1 MKSLPALTSFRNR
14 AMLSFYVEWYV
25 KSTWLNG
32 ITLPV
37 IVIYSKEIVE
47 VKQDTTALILL
58 SIAEGSPDVVR
69 KAMA

>member
-37 IVIYSKEIVE
+37 IVIKEIVE